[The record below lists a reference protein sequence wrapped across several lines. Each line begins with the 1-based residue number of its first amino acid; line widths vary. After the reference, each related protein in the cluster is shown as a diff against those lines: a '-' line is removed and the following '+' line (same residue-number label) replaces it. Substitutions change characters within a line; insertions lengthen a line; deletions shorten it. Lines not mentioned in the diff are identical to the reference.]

1 MITYVKAD
9 INCSTC
15 FNHVIETMSSTSGV
29 TSVDPHVVA
38 GCLAVDH
45 ELDEADLLAIIT
57 TIGHTLDIAPNG
69 EIVMGQAEAQ
79 AITVCDLH

>member
-1 MITYVKAD
+1 MITHVKAD

-15 FNHVIETMSSTSGV
+15 FNHVIETMSSTQGV
-29 TSVDPHVVA
+29 ASVDPHVVA
-38 GCLAVDH
+38 GCLAIDH

-69 EIVMGQAEAQ
+69 EIAMGQAQ
-79 AITVCDLH
+79 AHAIAACDLR